1 MWNVLIPVIVA
12 IVVGFVA
19 FIAGF
24 LYRKSVSEKAIGSAE
39 LEATRIVN
47 EAIKTADTKKKEAML
62 EAREVLHKERV
73 EQEKEFKER
82 RSEIKNQEN
91 RLLQREENLEKKR
104 IAAQEKAGFS
114 EMKAEEIIEKITD
127 EKEKQSFTSTVNELR
142 TLVEEIQRLNK
153 ISIDIAKSNL
163 KIANTILQQQ
173 SSDEAGVYTSTGS
186 NAKWSSSSFE
196 EKI

>member
-1 MWNVLIPVIVA
+1 MEKIMQDNIKKYKAVLEDCLVEC
-12 IVVGFVA
+12 
-19 FIAGF
+19 
-24 LYRKSVSEKAIGSAE
+24 RKMLDFETEKRRALLDSDMNNLSAV
-39 LEATRIVN
+39 LQSQQATMM
-47 EAIKTADTKKKEAML
+47 KL
-62 EAREVLHKERV
+62 
-73 EQEKEFKER
+73 
-82 RSEIKNQEN
+82 
-91 RLLQREENLEKKR
+91 ENLEKKR

-114 EMKAEEIIEKITD
+114 DMKAEEIIEKITD

-142 TLVEEIQRLNK
+142 TLVEEIQKLNK

-173 SSDEAGVYTSTGS
+173 PNETTGVYTSTGS

>member
-1 MWNVLIPVIVA
+1 MEKIMQDNIKKYKTVLEDCLVEC
-12 IVVGFVA
+12 
-19 FIAGF
+19 
-24 LYRKSVSEKAIGSAE
+24 RKMLDFETEKRRALLDSDMNNLSAV
-39 LEATRIVN
+39 LQSQQATMM
-47 EAIKTADTKKKEAML
+47 KL
-62 EAREVLHKERV
+62 
-73 EQEKEFKER
+73 
-82 RSEIKNQEN
+82 
-91 RLLQREENLEKKR
+91 ENLEKKR

-114 EMKAEEIIEKITD
+114 DMKAEEIIEKITD

-173 SSDEAGVYTSTGS
+173 SSDESGVYTSTGS

>member
-1 MWNVLIPVIVA
+1 MEKIMQDNIKKYKAVLEDCLVEC
-12 IVVGFVA
+12 
-19 FIAGF
+19 
-24 LYRKSVSEKAIGSAE
+24 RKMLDFETEKRRALLDSDMNNLSAV
-39 LEATRIVN
+39 LQSQQATMM
-47 EAIKTADTKKKEAML
+47 KL
-62 EAREVLHKERV
+62 
-73 EQEKEFKER
+73 
-82 RSEIKNQEN
+82 
-91 RLLQREENLEKKR
+91 ENLEKKR

-114 EMKAEEIIEKITD
+114 DMKAEEIIGKITD

-142 TLVEEIQRLNK
+142 TLVEEIQRLNR

-173 SSDEAGVYTSTGS
+173 PEDETGVYTSTGS

>member
-1 MWNVLIPVIVA
+1 MQDNIKKYKAVLEDCLVEC
-12 IVVGFVA
+12 
-19 FIAGF
+19 
-24 LYRKSVSEKAIGSAE
+24 RKMLDFETEKRRALLDSDMNN
-39 LEATRIVN
+39 LSTVLQSQQATMM
-47 EAIKTADTKKKEAML
+47 KL
-62 EAREVLHKERV
+62 
-73 EQEKEFKER
+73 
-82 RSEIKNQEN
+82 
-91 RLLQREENLEKKR
+91 ENLEKKR
-104 IAAQEKAGFS
+104 ISAQEKAGFS
-114 EMKAEEIIEKITD
+114 DMKAEEIIEKITD

>member
-1 MWNVLIPVIVA
+1 MQDNIKKYKAVLEDCLVEC
-12 IVVGFVA
+12 
-19 FIAGF
+19 
-24 LYRKSVSEKAIGSAE
+24 RKMLDFETEKRRALLDSDMNNLSAV
-39 LEATRIVN
+39 LQSQQATMM
-47 EAIKTADTKKKEAML
+47 KL
-62 EAREVLHKERV
+62 
-73 EQEKEFKER
+73 
-82 RSEIKNQEN
+82 
-91 RLLQREENLEKKR
+91 ENLEKKR
-104 IAAQEKAGFS
+104 IVAQEKAGFS
-114 EMKAEEIIEKITD
+114 DMKAEEIIEKITD

>member
-1 MWNVLIPVIVA
+1 MQDNIKKYKAVLEDCLVEC
-12 IVVGFVA
+12 
-19 FIAGF
+19 
-24 LYRKSVSEKAIGSAE
+24 RKMLDFETEKRRALLDSDMNNLSAV
-39 LEATRIVN
+39 LQSQQATMM
-47 EAIKTADTKKKEAML
+47 KL
-62 EAREVLHKERV
+62 
-73 EQEKEFKER
+73 
-82 RSEIKNQEN
+82 
-91 RLLQREENLEKKR
+91 ENLEKKR

-114 EMKAEEIIEKITD
+114 DMKAEEIIKKITD

>member
-1 MWNVLIPVIVA
+1 MQDNIKKYKAVLEDCLVEC
-12 IVVGFVA
+12 
-19 FIAGF
+19 
-24 LYRKSVSEKAIGSAE
+24 RKMLDFETEKRRALLDSDMNNLSAV
-39 LEATRIVN
+39 LQSQQATMM
-47 EAIKTADTKKKEAML
+47 KL
-62 EAREVLHKERV
+62 
-73 EQEKEFKER
+73 
-82 RSEIKNQEN
+82 
-91 RLLQREENLEKKR
+91 ENLEKKR
-104 IAAQEKAGFS
+104 SAAQEKAGFS
-114 EMKAEEIIEKITD
+114 DMKAEEIIEKITN
-127 EKEKQSFTSTVNELR
+127 EKEKQSFTLTINELR

>member
-1 MWNVLIPVIVA
+1 MQDNIKKYKAVLEDCLVEC
-12 IVVGFVA
+12 
-19 FIAGF
+19 
-24 LYRKSVSEKAIGSAE
+24 RKMLDFETEKRRALLDSDMNNLSAV
-39 LEATRIVN
+39 LQSQQATMM
-47 EAIKTADTKKKEAML
+47 KL
-62 EAREVLHKERV
+62 
-73 EQEKEFKER
+73 
-82 RSEIKNQEN
+82 
-91 RLLQREENLEKKR
+91 ENLEKKR
-104 IAAQEKAGFS
+104 ISAQEKAGFS
-114 EMKAEEIIEKITD
+114 DMKAEEIIEKITD
-127 EKEKQSFTSTVNELR
+127 EKEKQNFTSTVNELR

>member
-1 MWNVLIPVIVA
+1 MQDNIKKYKAVLEDCLVEC
-12 IVVGFVA
+12 
-19 FIAGF
+19 
-24 LYRKSVSEKAIGSAE
+24 RKMLDFETEKRRALLDSDMNNLSAV
-39 LEATRIVN
+39 LQSQQATMM
-47 EAIKTADTKKKEAML
+47 KL
-62 EAREVLHKERV
+62 
-73 EQEKEFKER
+73 
-82 RSEIKNQEN
+82 
-91 RLLQREENLEKKR
+91 ENLEKKR
-104 IAAQEKAGFS
+104 ISAQEKAGFS
-114 EMKAEEIIEKITD
+114 DMKAEEIIEKITD

>member
-1 MWNVLIPVIVA
+1 MQDNIKKYKTVLEDCIVEC
-12 IVVGFVA
+12 
-19 FIAGF
+19 
-24 LYRKSVSEKAIGSAE
+24 RKMLDFETEKRRALLDSDMNNLSAV
-39 LEATRIVN
+39 LQSQQATMM
-47 EAIKTADTKKKEAML
+47 KL
-62 EAREVLHKERV
+62 
-73 EQEKEFKER
+73 
-82 RSEIKNQEN
+82 
-91 RLLQREENLEKKR
+91 ENLEKKR

-114 EMKAEEIIEKITD
+114 DMKAEEIIGKITD

>member
-1 MWNVLIPVIVA
+1 MQDNIKKYKAVLEDCLVEC
-12 IVVGFVA
+12 
-19 FIAGF
+19 
-24 LYRKSVSEKAIGSAE
+24 RKMLDFETEKRRALLDSDMNNLSAV
-39 LEATRIVN
+39 LQSQQATMM
-47 EAIKTADTKKKEAML
+47 KL
-62 EAREVLHKERV
+62 
-73 EQEKEFKER
+73 
-82 RSEIKNQEN
+82 
-91 RLLQREENLEKKR
+91 ENLEKKR

-114 EMKAEEIIEKITD
+114 DMKAEEIIEKITD

-142 TLVEEIQRLNK
+142 TLVEEIQKLNK

-173 SSDEAGVYTSTGS
+173 PNETTGVYTSTGS

>member
-1 MWNVLIPVIVA
+1 MQDNIKKYKAVLEECLV
-12 IVVGFVA
+12 
-19 FIAGF
+19 
-24 LYRKSVSEKAIGSAE
+24 EC
-39 LEATRIVN
+39 
-47 EAIKTADTKKKEAML
+47 KKML
-62 EAREVLHKERV
+62 EFETEKRRALLDSDMNNLSAVLQSQQATMMK
-73 EQEKEFKER
+73 
-82 RSEIKNQEN
+82 
-91 RLLQREENLEKKR
+91 LENLEKKR
-104 IAAQEKAGFS
+104 ISAQEKAGFS
-114 EMKAEEIIEKITD
+114 DMKAEEIIEKIAD
-127 EKEKQSFTSTVNELR
+127 EKEKKSFTLTINELR